1 MKNMISRR
9 NFLAA
14 AGVVAAAGVLTACGG
29 SSSTAASTASA
40 AGSTAAAASGDTIKV
55 GVMGPL
61 SGNVSVYGQAVV
73 NGATLYLKQVNA
85 NGGINGK
92 QIEILTEDEQGDAT
106 QAVNCFTKM
115 VDEGMTALIGDVT
128 TTPTLAVAAESAD
141 YNMPMVTASAT
152 AEAVT
157 YDAET
162 DTVNANVF
170 RATFTDPFQGIK
182 MADYAYQKLG
192 YTKAAV
198 IFKKG
203 ADYNE
208 GLAENFVNEFESL
221 GGTIVDQ
228 ESYSEGDVDFKTQL
242 TTILGKDP
250 ETVFCPNYYEEVGQ
264 ILSQAESVGLTVP
277 FLGGDGWDGLEGYA
291 TNDQLKDTY
300 FCANYAKGS
309 NAEFEDAYKAEY
321 GQEYPNGFS
330 PLGYDAAKTVV
341 YGLQA
346 AEDAGHRCH
355 CLRHHRRH
363 HRHLH
368 LRRAS
373 RPRQADCY
381 PDLCGRQAG
390 AEGNVLIPAFF
401 HRPVM
406 EAPLRSE

>member
-128 TTPTLAVAAESAD
+128 TTPTLAVVAESAD

-228 ESYSEGDVDFKTQL
+228 ESYSEGDVDF
-242 TTILGKDP
+242 
-250 ETVFCPNYYEEVGQ
+250 
-264 ILSQAESVGLTVP
+264 
-277 FLGGDGWDGLEGYA
+277 
-291 TNDQLKDTY
+291 
-300 FCANYAKGS
+300 
-309 NAEFEDAYKAEY
+309 
-321 GQEYPNGFS
+321 
-330 PLGYDAAKTVV
+330 
-341 YGLQA
+341 
-346 AEDAGHRCH
+346 
-355 CLRHHRRH
+355 
-363 HRHLH
+363 
-368 LRRAS
+368 
-373 RPRQADCY
+373 RP
-381 PDLCGRQAG
+381 
-390 AEGNVLIPAFF
+390 
-401 HRPVM
+401 
-406 EAPLRSE
+406 S

>member
-1 MKNMISRR
+1 MKKMISRR
-9 NFLAA
+9 NFLTA

-29 SSSTAASTASA
+29 SSSSTAASSTAASA
-40 AGSTAAAASGDTIKV
+40 AGSAAASGDTIKI

-61 SGNVSVYGQAVV
+61 TGNVSVYGQAVV
-73 NGATLYLKQVNA
+73 NGASLYLKQVNA

-115 VDEGMTALIGDVT
+115 VDEGITALVGDVT

-162 DTVNANVF
+162 DTVNENVF

-242 TTILGKDP
+242 TSILGKGP

-264 ILSQAESVGLTVP
+264 ILSQAESVGLNVP

-291 TNDQLKDTY
+291 TADQLKDSY

-309 NAEFEDAYKAEY
+309 SRSRMPTRPSTARITPTALLLWATM
-321 GQEYPNGFS
+321 PPRPWS
-330 PLGYDAAKTVV
+330 TACRLLRMPAWRPVPMSTSRLSTMPLPPAPS
-341 YGLQA
+341 
-346 AEDAGHRCH
+346 
-355 CLRHHRRH
+355 
-363 HRHLH
+363 
-368 LRRAS
+368 RAS
-373 RPRQADCY
+373 P
-381 PDLCGRQAG
+381 
-390 AEGNVLIPAFF
+390 
-401 HRPVM
+401 
-406 EAPLRSE
+406 APLPLMSTTIPSRRLRS

>member
-29 SSSTAASTASA
+29 SSSTAASTAA
-40 AGSTAAAASGDTIKV
+40 ASGSTAAAASGDTIKV

-128 TTPTLAVAAESAD
+128 TTPTLAVVAESAD

-170 RATFTDPFQGIK
+170 RARVWPYPHHF
-182 MADYAYQKLG
+182 L
-192 YTKAAV
+192 
-198 IFKKG
+198 
-203 ADYNE
+203 
-208 GLAENFVNEFESL
+208 FV
-221 GGTIVDQ
+221 
-228 ESYSEGDVDFKTQL
+228 
-242 TTILGKDP
+242 
-250 ETVFCPNYYEEVGQ
+250 
-264 ILSQAESVGLTVP
+264 
-277 FLGGDGWDGLEGYA
+277 
-291 TNDQLKDTY
+291 
-300 FCANYAKGS
+300 
-309 NAEFEDAYKAEY
+309 
-321 GQEYPNGFS
+321 
-330 PLGYDAAKTVV
+330 
-341 YGLQA
+341 
-346 AEDAGHRCH
+346 
-355 CLRHHRRH
+355 
-363 HRHLH
+363 
-368 LRRAS
+368 
-373 RPRQADCY
+373 
-381 PDLCGRQAG
+381 
-390 AEGNVLIPAFF
+390 
-401 HRPVM
+401 
-406 EAPLRSE
+406 

>member
-29 SSSTAASTASA
+29 SSSTAASTAA
-40 AGSTAAAASGDTIKV
+40 ASGSTAAAASGDTIKV

-128 TTPTLAVAAESAD
+128 TTPTLAVVAESAD

-182 MADYAYQKLG
+182 MADYAYKKLG

-198 IFKKG
+198 IFLKG

-208 GLAENFVNEFESL
+208 GLAENFVTEFESL
-221 GGTIVDQ
+221 GGTVVDQ

-242 TTILGKDP
+242 TTILGKGP
-250 ETVFCPNYYEEVGQ
+250 EVVFCPNYYQDVGQ
-264 ILSQAESVGLTVP
+264 ILAQAESVGLNVP

-291 TNDQLKDTY
+291 TADQLKDAY

-309 NAEFEDAYKAEY
+309 NPDFENAYKAEY
-321 GQEYPNGFS
+321 GEEYPNGFA
-330 PLGYDAAKTVV
+330 PLGYDAAMTVV
-341 YGLQA
+341 YGIKA
-346 AEDAGHRCH
+346 AEEQGLEAGSDEYKQAVIDAIAGGTIEGITGTFTFDE
-355 CLRHHRRH
+355 HHNPVKQT
-363 HRHLH
+363 
-368 LRRAS
+368 AI
-373 RPRQADCY
+373 
-381 PDLCGRQAG
+381 LCFDG
-390 AEGNVLIPAFF
+390 ATPVLKEMF
-401 HRPVM
+401 
-406 EAPLRSE
+406 